1 MKQDGTL
8 VHIAAGGAS
17 GAVART
23 CVAPIERVKII
34 YQIDRSGGQRGYRHI
49 LPNIFKEEGFFGFWR
64 GNSAAVLRV
73 IPYMSCQFGFLEYYK
88 SLLTKYGFC
97 ESNVKLKSFFAGSAA
112 GVTAVCIT
120 YPLDVVRARM
130 AMQLQ
135 GIKRAKYSGFFECLI
150 GLPRDKGASYLYR
163 GLGATMC
170 GVAPYAGIKFFI
182 YDVLKPMIPAG
193 MGGPVTAGACA
204 GIIAQ
209 TFVYPFDVIRRRH
222 QTHDA
227 VKELYSS
234 TFHALKD
241 IYQKEGVTRGL
252 YRGLSLNYIKTAPN
266 TALYLSLYDVFKDS
280 MSSSAHDARDG
291 E

>member
-1 MKQDGTL
+1 MQSDTF
-8 VHIAAGGAS
+8 VHLAAGGAS

-34 YQIDRSGGQRGYRHI
+34 YQIDRSGGRKGYRHI
-49 LPNIFKEEGFFGFWR
+49 LPTIFKEEGFFGFWR

-73 IPYMSCQFGFLEYYK
+73 VPYMSCQFGFLEYYK
-88 SLLTKYGFC
+88 SLLTGYGVF
-97 ESNVKLKSFFAGSAA
+97 ESNTKLKSFVAGSAA
-112 GVTAVCIT
+112 GVTAVAIT

-135 GIKRAKYSGFFECLI
+135 GLKRAKYRGFFECLI
-150 GLPRDKGASYLYR
+150 GLPRDKGISYLYR
-163 GLGATMC
+163 GIGATMC
-170 GVAPYAGIKFFI
+170 GVAPYSGIKFFI
-182 YDVLKPMIPAG
+182 YDVLKSVVPSE
-193 MGGPVTAGACA
+193 MGGSVTAGACA

-227 VKELYSS
+227 AKELYSS
-234 TFHALKD
+234 TFNALKD
-241 IYQKEGVTRGL
+241 IYQKEGLTRGL

-266 TALYLSLYDVFKDS
+266 TALYLSLYDVFKAW
-280 MSSSAHDARDG
+280 MTRQQAGDG